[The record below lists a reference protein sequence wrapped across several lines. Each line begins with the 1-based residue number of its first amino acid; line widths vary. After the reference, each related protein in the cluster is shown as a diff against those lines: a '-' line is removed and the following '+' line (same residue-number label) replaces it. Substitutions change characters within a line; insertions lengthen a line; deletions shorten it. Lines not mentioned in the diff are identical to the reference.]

1 MRWDITICL
10 TRRINVTET
19 NTTTNTIAG
28 LFIIL
33 VESENFN
40 VVDGTR
46 LSSAANVEANT
57 RIFLPLLEKC

>member
-1 MRWDITICL
+1 M

-33 VESENFN
+33 LESENFN